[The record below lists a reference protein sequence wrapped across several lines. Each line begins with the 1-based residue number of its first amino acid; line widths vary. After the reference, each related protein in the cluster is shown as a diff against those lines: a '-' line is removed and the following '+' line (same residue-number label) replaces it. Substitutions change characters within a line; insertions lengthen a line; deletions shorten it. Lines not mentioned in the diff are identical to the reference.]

1 MSEIPPADNPF
12 DGLDESEAEQQLQQ
26 QQPIDDRSPA
36 VVKLGGS
43 CLENLDAAWWDD
55 LATHGA
61 RRPLILVH
69 GWSKPL
75 KRLNPRYTEP
85 SAILR
90 DRYGNQSRWT
100 TPEVIE
106 DIKTVSAEL
115 AEQVLKLLEA
125 RGLSAERVLGSNGL
139 VYAGEAERWWWKD
152 KQLVE
157 LENLVG
163 PITDVDPAP
172 LKELRPGHAYL
183 VTPLAR
189 NKAGREVN
197 TDADRAAAALAG
209 AVRASD
215 LILVTD
221 VAHLLIDGNPVR
233 AITADAAAAF
243 RDKGATGGM
252 RKKLRAAGEAI
263 ELGVDRVVIGSAPVT
278 DLLDAHTG
286 TIISREWGA

>member
-1 MSEIPPADNPF
+1 MSTDHA
-12 DGLDESEAEQQLQQ
+12 
-26 QQPIDDRSPA
+26 PA

-43 CLENLDAAWWDD
+43 CLDGLDGAWWDD
-55 LATHGA
+55 LAELG
-61 RRPLILVH
+61 RSRPLVLVH

-75 KRLNPRYTEP
+75 REHHARYREP

-106 DIKTVSAEL
+106 DIRTVSARL
-115 AEQVLKLLEA
+115 GAEVLDRLERRGLEA
-125 RGLSAERVLGSNGL
+125 ARLLGSDGL
-139 VYAGEAERWWWKD
+139 LTAGEAERWWWQG

-163 PITDVDPAP
+163 PVREADPTL
-172 LKELRPGHAYL
+172 LKGLEPGQARL

-189 NKAGREVN
+189 NAAGREVN

-209 AVRASD
+209 AVGAPE
-215 LILVTD
+215 LVLVTD
-221 VAHLLIDGNPVR
+221 VAHLLIDGEPVR
-233 AITADAAAAF
+233 EIGAEAAAAF

-252 RKKLRAAGEAI
+252 RKKLRAAGEAL
-263 ELGVDRVVIGSAPVT
+263 ERGAGRVVIGSAPVSE
-278 DLLDAHTG
+278 LLAGRTG
-286 TIISREWGA
+286 TVIERTGGGRS

>member
-1 MSEIPPADNPF
+1 MSGTTPSNTPT
-12 DGLDESEAEQQLQQ
+12 
-26 QQPIDDRSPA
+26 

-43 CLENLDAAWWDD
+43 TVDDLADSWWDD
-55 LATHGA
+55 LAGFGQQ
-61 RRPLILVH
+61 RPLVLVH

-75 KRLNPRYTEP
+75 KNLGARYRDP

-115 AEQVLKLLEA
+115 AEDVIA
-125 RGLSAERVLGSNGL
+125 RLARRGITSERLLGSDGL
-139 VYAGEAERWWWKD
+139 VTAGEGERWWWKE

-163 PITDVDPAP
+163 PITGVDPAP
-172 LKELRPGHAYL
+172 LKNLQPGHAYL

-189 NKAGREVN
+189 NGAGQEVN
-197 TDADRAAAALAG
+197 TDADRAAAAVAG
-209 AVRASD
+209 GIGAEQ

-221 VAHLLIDGNPVR
+221 VAHLLIDDRPVPR
-233 AITADAAAAF
+233 ITAAAAAKF

-252 RKKLRAAGEAI
+252 RKKLRAAGEA
-263 ELGVDRVVIGSAPVT
+263 LDRGVDRVVIGSAPVT
-278 DLLDAHTG
+278 ELVAGRTG
-286 TIISREWGA
+286 TVITRT